1 MAKKLY
7 EERNIQDIA
16 DAIREKTGETRIDD
30 VLVDTY
36 VYKTTNIDDFDSE
49 LTLGAAFGLEE
60 VVVTA
65 KNAVSLVV
73 KYVLKAFSGV
83 ILKDFWINEKNY
95 RSQSANGSIY
105 EIPIEG
111 NQVKLKCGNVY
122 SGDSNGLYAEVYAYD
137 SNGNRVGIAS
147 GTKEEVP
154 NTFKV
159 SEMGDAIRTIGG
171 GLPEEAFKLTGNC
184 QQRFI
189 YDGWAWFINEFGTR
203 VTTENITS
211 MFQMYTQ
218 AKTITNIPYIHN
230 INGTDLASAF
240 SNCNYLST
248 CPKIR
253 GNLKWTTSTKISS
266 VLEQCHRLRDAE
278 DLFEPDML
286 EGFSNIKVTSAYS
299 TPNVNSVFSTC
310 QSLRTVPTWWYK
322 LRLNEESTVFPS
334 QYYIIYSST
343 FNNCYSLDEVLNVP
357 VWKCAGAAT
366 SNLFTSF
373 VSNCNRLKNFTFETQ
388 ADGTPIVANWKS
400 QVVDLSAYTGW
411 GTSASTFTAYNSGI
425 TSNKNVLSDT
435 TYQALKNDPDWFT
448 VQDKY
453 SRYNHDSAVTTINS
467 LPDTSAYLASAGGT
481 NTIKFKGTAGSSTDG
496 GAINTL
502 TAEEIAVATA
512 KGWTVTLA

>member
-310 QSLRTVPTWWYK
+310 QSLRTVPK
-322 LRLNEESTVFPS
+322 IGRASCRERVF
-334 QYYIIYSST
+334 
-343 FNNCYSLDEVLNVP
+343 V
-357 VWKCAGAAT
+357 
-366 SNLFTSF
+366 
-373 VSNCNRLKNFTFETQ
+373 
-388 ADGTPIVANWKS
+388 
-400 QVVDLSAYTGW
+400 
-411 GTSASTFTAYNSGI
+411 
-425 TSNKNVLSDT
+425 
-435 TYQALKNDPDWFT
+435 
-448 VQDKY
+448 
-453 SRYNHDSAVTTINS
+453 
-467 LPDTSAYLASAGGT
+467 
-481 NTIKFKGTAGSSTDG
+481 
-496 GAINTL
+496 
-502 TAEEIAVATA
+502 
-512 KGWTVTLA
+512 